1 MISDDELFAA
11 MRRVNA
17 LHKRTLERLAQS
29 EKEER
34 MTLPN
39 EEVQSLQ
46 AVRRFLFDLLD
57 PSATPRVPKE
67 IRQRARR
74 VCKHF
79 PMDYSIQERYPEVFN
94 PKQETPM
101 TDTTTT
107 TRKNYLAEITE
118 QYLKNG
124 ESITVTFKKKDGTE
138 RVMHC
143 TRNLEAIPEDK
154 HPKGSGKTKAAH
166 LIVAFDLEKGEWR
179 SFGEESVLSVQ
190 RGSMLHESA

>member
-17 LHKRTLERLAQS
+17 QYKRTLQRLAES
-29 EKEER
+29 EKGEP
-34 MTLPN
+34 MTLPC
-39 EEVQSLQ
+39 EEVHSLQ
-46 AVRRFLFDLLD
+46 AVRRFLYDLLD
-57 PSATPRVPKE
+57 PTVTPRVPKA

-94 PKQETPM
+94 PKQETPV
-101 TDTTTT
+101 TDTT
-107 TRKNYLAEITE
+107 TRKNYIADIAE

-124 ESITVTFKKKDGTE
+124 ETITVTFTKKDGTE
-138 RVMHC
+138 RVMLC
-143 TRNLEAIPEDK
+143 TRNMGAIPEDK
-154 HPKGSGKTKAAH
+154 HPKGEGKTKAAH

-179 SFGEESVLSVQ
+179 SFGEESVKSVQ
-190 RGSMLHESA
+190 RGSMLHESV

>member
-17 LHKRTLERLAQS
+17 LHKRTLQRLAES
-29 EKEER
+29 EKGER
-34 MTLPN
+34 MTLPY
-39 EEVQSLQ
+39 EEVHSLQ
-46 AVRRFLFDLLD
+46 AVRRFLYDLLD
-57 PSATPRVPKE
+57 PTTTPRVPKA

-94 PKQETPM
+94 PKQET
-101 TDTTTT
+101 TVSNTTS
-107 TRKNYLAEITE
+107 KNHLADIAE

-124 ESITVTFKKKDGTE
+124 ETITVTFTKKDGTE

-143 TRNLEAIPEDK
+143 TRNLGAIPEDK
-154 HPKGSGKTKAAH
+154 HPKGSGKAKAAH

-179 SFGEESVLSVQ
+179 SFRWDSISKISLLDQEVYSNG
-190 RGSMLHESA
+190 

>member
-17 LHKRTLERLAQS
+17 QYKRTLQRLAES
-29 EKEER
+29 EKGER
-34 MTLPN
+34 MTLPY
-39 EEVQSLQ
+39 EEVHSLQ
-46 AVRRFLFDLLD
+46 AVRRFLYDLLD
-57 PSATPRVPKE
+57 PTTTPRVPKE

-94 PKQETPM
+94 PKQET
-101 TDTTTT
+101 TVSNTTS
-107 TRKNYLAEITE
+107 KNHLADIAE

-124 ESITVTFKKKDGTE
+124 ETITVTFTKKDGTE

-143 TRNLEAIPEDK
+143 TRNLGAIPEDK

-166 LIVAFDLEKGEWR
+166 LIVAFDLEKSEWR
-179 SFGEESVLSVQ
+179 SFGEESVKSVQ
-190 RGSMLHESA
+190 RGSMLHESV